1 MNRLTRIA
9 VIAVLFVMQTLLI
22 HSQEND
28 DAYADMPQS
37 RTTDGA
43 FVLGDPAAAVKLI
56 EFSDFLC
63 GSCQNYEPVI
73 SSFIADFVASGQAQ
87 FEYRFFPVVDPA
99 LSALSASL
107 VECADTLQPGLF
119 WQAHDQMFHMVSGM
133 GFTAQS
139 YLDFAEALQLDAD
152 ALSDCA
158 SRASQYGIDAAYG
171 ASLGVSGTPSLF
183 VQYGDSE
190 PLPIALGLPEHF
202 PSIVNAIRPQTSDPV
217 TIRFGDYTGFT
228 TFRRSDGAFVLGDA
242 DAPLTIVAFEDFF
255 CPHCQ
260 LYAET
265 LRNFIDAYVRT
276 GKANFE
282 FRLYPLANPQ
292 YSTTAAKIAEC
303 VAAQDLGQFWDA
315 HDLLFQFAA
324 SNNVSDMV
332 GSIANLLV
340 LDAAELNDCLD
351 RSMQFL
357 VDIHAGQR
365 AGVSGTPAIR
375 ARDRDGRLQVIFVG
389 DQPQARGGLP
399 FDVLAALAEGA
410 SDVSIGAPERSLL
423 NEDFLNDSSLLSV
436 DSCAPPCWR
445 DITPGQTSIEAATAI
460 ITSIEA
466 LEIVQSSSDA
476 FVFRSGDGAP
486 CCQISSQDGGETVGS
501 ILLQF
506 APDSNIGQV
515 IAARGEPTYVFGQP
529 YSETEANLML
539 YYPEQNMLLSAV
551 VAGVDGQ
558 LEATSP
564 VVAVVYATEDIFA
577 AAFASAPLQD
587 WQGYL
592 SYREYSADDAQR

>member
-9 VIAVLFVMQTLLI
+9 VIAVFLVMQTWMI
-22 HSQEND
+22 HSQEHD
-28 DAYADMPQS
+28 DPYADIPQS

-43 FVLGDPAAAVKLI
+43 FVLGDPAGVKII

-63 GSCQNYEPVI
+63 TSCQNYEPVI
-73 SSFIADFVASGQAQ
+73 SSFIWDFVASGQAQ
-87 FEYRFFPVVDPA
+87 FEYRFFPVVDPELSV
-99 LSALSASL
+99 LSANL

-119 WQAHDQMFHMVSGM
+119 WRAHDLMFQMVSSL
-133 GFTAQS
+133 GFTSQS
-139 YLDFAEALQLDAD
+139 YLDFAEALQVDNE

-158 SRASQYGIDAAYG
+158 WEVGQYSTDAAFG

-190 PLPIALGLPEHF
+190 PLPIALGLPEHY
-202 PSIVNAIRPQTSDPV
+202 PAIVNALRPQTSDPV
-217 TIRFGDYTGFT
+217 TIRFGDYTGLS
-228 TFRRSDGAFVLGDA
+228 TFRRSDGAFVLGDP

-265 LRNFIDAYVRT
+265 VRQFIDAYVRT

-292 YSTTAAKIAEC
+292 YSTTAAKVAEC

-324 SNNVSDMV
+324 SNNVSDMA
-332 GSIANLLV
+332 GSIAGLLA
-340 LDAAELNDCLD
+340 LDAAALNDCLD
-351 RSMQFL
+351 RSIQFL
-357 VDIHAGQR
+357 VDINVGQM

-375 ARDRDGRLQVIFVG
+375 ARDSEGELQVIYVG
-389 DQPQARGGLP
+389 DQPQGRGGLP
-399 FDVLAALAEGA
+399 FDVLAALAEGV
-410 SDVSIGAPERSLL
+410 SDVTIGAPERSLL
-423 NEDFLNDSSLLSV
+423 NEDFLQDTSLLSATP
-436 DSCAPPCWR
+436 CAPPCWR
-445 DITPGQTSIEAATAI
+445 NITPGQTSMEEAKAI
-460 ITSIEA
+460 ITSIDA

-476 FVFRSGDGAP
+476 LVFRSGDGAP
-486 CCQISSQDGGETVGS
+486 CCQISSQDGETVGS
-501 ILLQF
+501 ILLQL
-506 APDSNIGQV
+506 APNMNVGQV
-515 IAARGEPTYVFGQP
+515 IATRGEPKYVFGQP
-529 YSETEANLML
+529 FSEAEANLML
-539 YYPEQNMLLSAV
+539 YYPEQYMLLSAV

-558 LEATSP
+558 LEETSP
-564 VVAVVYATEDIFA
+564 VVAVVYATGEIFA
-577 AAFASAPLQD
+577 AAFESAPLQD

-592 SYREYSADDAQR
+592 SYREYTADDAER

>member
-1 MNRLTRIA
+1 MNRLIRIA
-9 VIAVLFVMQTLLI
+9 VIAVLFVMQTWMI

-28 DAYADMPQS
+28 DPYADIPQS

-43 FVLGDPAAAVKLI
+43 FVLGDPAGVKII

-63 GSCQNYEPVI
+63 TSCQNYEPVI
-73 SSFIADFVASGQAQ
+73 SSFIWDFVASGQAQ
-87 FEYRFFPVVDPA
+87 FEYRFFPVVDPE
-99 LSALSASL
+99 LSKLSASL

-119 WQAHDQMFHMVSGM
+119 WQAHDLMFQMVSSM

-139 YLDFAEALQLDAD
+139 YLDFAEALQVDAE

-158 SRASQYGIDAAYG
+158 SRAGQYSIDAAYG
-171 ASLGVSGTPSLF
+171 ASLGVSRTPSLF

-190 PLPIALGLPEHF
+190 LLPIALRLPEHY
-202 PSIVNAIRPQTSDPV
+202 PAIVNALRPQTSDPV
-217 TIRFGDYTGFT
+217 TIRFGDYTGLS
-228 TFRRSDGAFVLGDA
+228 TFRRSDGAFVLGDP

-265 LRNFIDAYVRT
+265 VRQFIDAYVRT

-292 YSTTAAKIAEC
+292 YSTTAAKVAEC

-324 SNNVSDMV
+324 SNNVSDMA
-332 GSIANLLV
+332 GSIAGLLA
-340 LDAAELNDCLD
+340 LDAAALNDCLD

-357 VDIHAGQR
+357 VDIHVGQM

-375 ARDRDGRLQVIFVG
+375 ARDSEGELQVIYVG

-399 FDVLAALAEGA
+399 FDVLAALAEDV
-410 SDVSIGAPERSLL
+410 SDVTIGAPERSLL
-423 NEDFLNDSSLLSV
+423 NEDFLQDTSLLSATP
-436 DSCAPPCWR
+436 CAPPCWQN
-445 DITPGQTSIEAATAI
+445 ITSGQTSMEEATAI
-460 ITSIEA
+460 ITSIDA

-486 CCQISSQDGGETVGS
+486 CCQISSQDGKTVGS
-501 ILLQF
+501 ILLQL
-506 APDSNIGQV
+506 APNMNVGQV
-515 IAARGEPTYVFGQP
+515 IATRGEPKYVFGQP
-529 YSETEANLML
+529 FSEAEANLML
-539 YYPEQNMLLSAV
+539 YYPEQDMLLSAV

-558 LEATSP
+558 LEETSP
-564 VVAVVYATEDIFA
+564 VVAVVYATGEIFA
-577 AAFASAPLQD
+577 AAFESAPLQA

-592 SYREYSADDAQR
+592 SYREYTADDAER